1 MEWGYKIPPWGLAE
15 TDQNAACG
23 TVEPICSLGGQA
35 NGADCS
41 VDLKLGGS
49 SNPELPE
56 KREDQP
62 EMTTVAVSSS
72 SPSKR
77 ARAPNAAGQNVS
89 CSVDGCESDLSECRE
104 YHRRHKVCE
113 GHSKTPVVKVGG
125 VEQRFCQQ
133 CSRFHLLVEF
143 DEVKRS
149 CRKRLDGH
157 NRRRRKPQPESISSA
172 SLFPIP
178 QGTRFSAYPPIS
190 QTHLSKP
197 NNWSAADKT
206 EENAVQAHHSPLHFN
221 DSQQHIPGSFSHNY
235 GERKQF
241 SFDRTGIEPSMCQPL
256 LKIVCSAES
265 SGDEIFSDGLMQA
278 LDADC
283 ALSLLSSPTQT
294 SSVHVGQMLPASLIS
309 SSQYSSLEHFAG
321 TQPLRGVLP
330 TAFSCSRAKDG
341 QAGGVVVS
349 DADGLPCQDMF
360 QVGSEELPDS
370 VSESLP
376 FSWQ

>member
-1 MEWGYKIPPWGLAE
+1 MEWGYKIPPWDLAE
-15 TDQNAACG
+15 TDQNAESNHAGG
-23 TVEPICSLGGQA
+23 TVGPICSLGGQA
-35 NGADCS
+35 NGVNCS
-41 VDLKLGGS
+41 VDLKPGGS
-49 SNPELPE
+49 GNPEPPE

-89 CSVDGCESDLSECRE
+89 CSVDGCEYDLSDCRE

-113 GHSKTPVVKVGG
+113 AHSKTPVVTVGG

-149 CRKRLDGH
+149 CRRRLDGH
-157 NRRRRKPQPESISSA
+157 NRRRRKPQPESITSA

-178 QGTRFSAYPPIS
+178 QGTRRFSAYPPIS

-197 NNWSAADKT
+197 NNWSAVVKT
-206 EENAVQAHHSPLHFN
+206 EENAVKAH
-221 DSQQHIPGSFSHNY
+221 QSFCHNY
-235 GERKQF
+235 GKVF
-241 SFDRTGIEPSMCQPL
+241 SFDGTGIEPCQPL

-265 SGDEIFSDGLMQA
+265 GGGDEILSDGLMQA

-309 SSQYSSLEHFAG
+309 SSRYSSLEHFAG
-321 TQPLRGVLP
+321 TQPPRGVLP
-330 TAFSCSRAKDG
+330 TAFSCSRAKDE
-341 QAGGVVVS
+341 QVGGVVVS
-349 DADGLPCQDMF
+349 DADGLPCQGMF
-360 QVGSEELPDS
+360 RVGRSEESPGG

-376 FSWQ
+376 FS